1 MKRVKRKKTQTRRLI
16 LGSVWVC
23 PENASTIC
31 FKSDTEKSVIRQ
43 AAEDGFS
50 YKRVSGEYATEK
62 TFDLLWKL
70 QSTYDRSR
78 AEIMEKFKKI
88 ALDGRL
94 LFMDVEHE

>member
-1 MKRVKRKKTQTRRLI
+1 MKGRKMI
-16 LGSVWVC
+16 LSSVWVC

-50 YKRVSGEYATEK
+50 YKRLSGEYATKK

-78 AEIMEKFKKI
+78 PEIMDKFKKI
-88 ALDGRL
+88 AMDGRL
-94 LFMDVEHE
+94 LFMEVEHE